1 MAKVIKSQVTIDEYR
16 FLGLTQAELEGQIRS
31 KLFREMESMLINE
44 LAITSTNNP
53 GTSQRT
59 YTGALAVGNGN
70 GNVSTG
76 ATGAVGSWSSHNIPL
91 PHTEGAELRV
101 VEFMKN
107 GKVARVELQRYTV
120 SGWKKVPRIQIE
132 E

>member
-70 GNVSTG
+70 VSTG
-76 ATGAVGSWSSHNIPL
+76 ATGAVGYDI

-107 GKVARVELQRYTV
+107 GKVARVELQRYTI